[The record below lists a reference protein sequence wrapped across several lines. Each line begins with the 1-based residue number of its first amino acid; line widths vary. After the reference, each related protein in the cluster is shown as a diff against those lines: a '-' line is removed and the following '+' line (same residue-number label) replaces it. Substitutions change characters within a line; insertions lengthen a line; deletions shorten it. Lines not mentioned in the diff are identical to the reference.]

1 MTHKG
6 YYPVANHDT
15 QLGDWL
21 SLGSKTDDRN
31 SVKEQRSIYIAI
43 SNFDVPWEL
52 PHIN

>member
-21 SLGSKTDDRN
+21 SLGSKTDYEILLRN
-31 SVKEQRSIYIAI
+31 GEVST
-43 SNFDVPWEL
+43 
-52 PHIN
+52 